1 MGFTLAS
8 RKVTSISECVRKE
21 MITYV
26 EYDGPSPKRAI
37 TYPQYLVDEDKIT
50 RIDTTTFPEIGGLPV
65 TLEGKTK
72 EEYEGIFGRLVVMK
86 TNVDVDQFM
95 DNNYYP
101 HLEHHRYNSIANYNW
116 KPGRSNID
124 FVEFRKSQIS
134 SRLVQIIS
142 ADDGL
147 IDFSQPLVSTIHP
160 SVSQAMPLTKYIML
174 RQEIDDQPYLYG
186 PFEIEQKAPG
196 VYSIKA
202 VQSFD
207 EYIFAEKA
215 SSFTFKLTVNDGEG
229 NPYARLLDIDEI
241 KTRFTSSNRKYD
253 WMPNETVLSAIAR
266 VSRTTEV
273 GLSKNEARNL
283 KTAIE
288 ACTDLETKIV
298 TTPERRKRMLTALSK
313 YEEWSTLSDNRKREI
328 IDTVSSEQLAQY
340 VLDDEHFA
348 EFYDKVKENEQIRQE
363 VARRQA
369 DLEKQIQRAHE
380 ETAQAEQ
387 RARDAKAAADEAE
400 ASRDEVKKRIVAET
414 EAELTGRRAELDKTL
429 EDLRSAK
436 ADLENLEEGKV
447 LAKRAIKNVVESFKD
462 EMTASEKLLES
473 TVVREIL
480 GAVNPVPSGTAPLA
494 NPQQANEVAP
504 TLAMPAMLSDD
515 KLSASDLLDRMSDTV
530 INRAG
535 RDFTRNDIA
544 NLMICLT
551 QGYITTFAGMPG
563 TGKTS
568 LAGILAGALGL
579 TQPQANRFCEVS
591 VERGWTSYKDFIGF
605 YNPFMERVEPAN
617 AAAYQAF
624 EQLDAEQQLKDLTPT
639 PYIMLLDEANLSSL
653 EHYWSPFLLA
663 CDKFRNRPTALSL
676 GGGHAFTTPSWLRFI
691 ATVNFDHTTEE
702 LSPRFLDRSWVIM
715 LDAPDTPL
723 DIDDIQS
730 EEHDFSDEPAVPL
743 STIESAFG
751 VRETQMPA
759 GLAAKFQEVLTC
771 CATSNHPV
779 SPRSQLMMRNYIVT
793 ASNLMDTSSAST
805 TYDPVDFAVAQ
816 KVLPQ
821 ICGTEDRVR
830 NLLDGLGA
838 ITGLPKTKQRI
849 EHILEVGGD
858 SGFYQFFA

>member
-1 MGFTLAS
+1 
-8 RKVTSISECVRKE
+8 
-21 MITYV
+21 
-26 EYDGPSPKRAI
+26 
-37 TYPQYLVDEDKIT
+37 
-50 RIDTTTFPEIGGLPV
+50 
-65 TLEGKTK
+65 
-72 EEYEGIFGRLVVMK
+72 
-86 TNVDVDQFM
+86 
-95 DNNYYP
+95 
-101 HLEHHRYNSIANYNW
+101 
-116 KPGRSNID
+116 
-124 FVEFRKSQIS
+124 
-134 SRLVQIIS
+134 
-142 ADDGL
+142 
-147 IDFSQPLVSTIHP
+147 
-160 SVSQAMPLTKYIML
+160 
-174 RQEIDDQPYLYG
+174 
-186 PFEIEQKAPG
+186 
-196 VYSIKA
+196 
-202 VQSFD
+202 
-207 EYIFAEKA
+207 
-215 SSFTFKLTVNDGEG
+215 
-229 NPYARLLDIDEI
+229 
-241 KTRFTSSNRKYD
+241 
-253 WMPNETVLSAIAR
+253 
-266 VSRTTEV
+266 
-273 GLSKNEARNL
+273 
-283 KTAIE
+283 
-288 ACTDLETKIV
+288 
-298 TTPERRKRMLTALSK
+298 
-313 YEEWSTLSDNRKREI
+313 
-328 IDTVSSEQLAQY
+328 
-340 VLDDEHFA
+340 
-348 EFYDKVKENEQIRQE
+348 
-363 VARRQA
+363 
-369 DLEKQIQRAHE
+369 
-380 ETAQAEQ
+380 
-387 RARDAKAAADEAE
+387 
-400 ASRDEVKKRIVAET
+400 
-414 EAELTGRRAELDKTL
+414 
-429 EDLRSAK
+429 
-436 ADLENLEEGKV
+436 
-447 LAKRAIKNVVESFKD
+447 
-462 EMTASEKLLES
+462 MTASEKLLES

-480 GAVNPVPSGTAPLA
+480 GAVNPAPA
-494 NPQQANEVAP
+494 GAAP
-504 TLAMPAMLSDD
+504 TTTPQHEDVQASAPAAPAILSAD
-515 KLSASDLLDRMSDTV
+515 KLSAAGLLDRMSDTV

-624 EQLDAEQQLKDLTPT
+624 EQLDAEQQLEGLAPI

-663 CDKFRNRPTALSL
+663 CDKFRTRPTALSL

-715 LDAPDTPL
+715 LDTQDTPL

-730 EEHDFSDEPAVPL
+730 EEHDFSDEPAIPL

-751 VRETQMPA
+751 VRDTQMPA
-759 GLAAKFQEVLTC
+759 GLAAKFQEVLAC
-771 CATSNHPV
+771 CAASNHPV

-793 ASNLMDTSSAST
+793 ASDLMDTSSAST

>member
-26 EYDGPSPKRAI
+26 EYGGSSPKRAI
-37 TYPQYLVDEDKIT
+37 TYPQYLVDEDRIA
-50 RIDTTTFPEIGGLPV
+50 RIDPTTFPEVGGLSV
-65 TLEGKTK
+65 TLESKTK
-72 EEYEGIFGRLVVMK
+72 EEYEGIFGRLIVMK
-86 TNVDVDQFM
+86 TNVDVEDFV
-95 DNNYYP
+95 DNNRYP
-101 HLEHHRYNSIANYNW
+101 DPEHHRYNSIANYNW

-124 FVEFRKSQIS
+124 FIEFRKSQIS
-134 SRLVQIIS
+134 SRLVQIIT

-147 IDFSQPLVSTIHP
+147 IDFSQPLISAIHP
-160 SVSQAMPLTKYIML
+160 SASQAIPLTKYIML

-186 PFEIEQKAPG
+186 PFEVEQKAPG

-241 KTRFTSSNRKYD
+241 KERFTSSNRKYD

-298 TTPERRKRMLTALSK
+298 TTPERRKRMLAALSK

-340 VLDDEHFA
+340 VLNDEHFA

-369 DLEKQIQRAHE
+369 DLEKQIQKAQE

-400 ASRDEVKKRIVAET
+400 ASRDEVKARIVAET
-414 EAELTGRRAELDKTL
+414 EAELTGRKAELDKTL

-480 GAVNPVPSGTAPLA
+480 GAVNPVPAGTAPSV
-494 NPQQANEVAP
+494 NPQQANEEAP
-504 TLAMPAMLSDD
+504 ALAVPTILSDE
-515 KLSASDLLDRMSDTV
+515 KLSAAGLLDRMSDTV

-535 RDFTRNDIA
+535 RDFTHNDIA

-624 EQLDAEQQLKDLTPT
+624 EQLDAEQQLEGLTPI

-663 CDKFRNRPTALSL
+663 CDKFRTRPTVLSL

-715 LDAPDTPL
+715 LDAQDTPL

-730 EEHDFSDEPAVPL
+730 EEHDFSDEPAIPL

-751 VRETQMPA
+751 VRDMQMPA
-759 GLAAKFQEVLTC
+759 GLAAKFQEVLAC
-771 CATSNHPV
+771 CAASNHPV

-793 ASNLMDTSSAST
+793 ASDLMDTSSAST

>member
-1 MGFTLAS
+1 
-8 RKVTSISECVRKE
+8 
-21 MITYV
+21 
-26 EYDGPSPKRAI
+26 
-37 TYPQYLVDEDKIT
+37 
-50 RIDTTTFPEIGGLPV
+50 
-65 TLEGKTK
+65 
-72 EEYEGIFGRLVVMK
+72 
-86 TNVDVDQFM
+86 
-95 DNNYYP
+95 
-101 HLEHHRYNSIANYNW
+101 
-116 KPGRSNID
+116 
-124 FVEFRKSQIS
+124 
-134 SRLVQIIS
+134 
-142 ADDGL
+142 
-147 IDFSQPLVSTIHP
+147 
-160 SVSQAMPLTKYIML
+160 
-174 RQEIDDQPYLYG
+174 
-186 PFEIEQKAPG
+186 
-196 VYSIKA
+196 
-202 VQSFD
+202 
-207 EYIFAEKA
+207 
-215 SSFTFKLTVNDGEG
+215 
-229 NPYARLLDIDEI
+229 
-241 KTRFTSSNRKYD
+241 
-253 WMPNETVLSAIAR
+253 
-266 VSRTTEV
+266 
-273 GLSKNEARNL
+273 
-283 KTAIE
+283 
-288 ACTDLETKIV
+288 
-298 TTPERRKRMLTALSK
+298 
-313 YEEWSTLSDNRKREI
+313 
-328 IDTVSSEQLAQY
+328 
-340 VLDDEHFA
+340 
-348 EFYDKVKENEQIRQE
+348 
-363 VARRQA
+363 
-369 DLEKQIQRAHE
+369 
-380 ETAQAEQ
+380 
-387 RARDAKAAADEAE
+387 
-400 ASRDEVKKRIVAET
+400 
-414 EAELTGRRAELDKTL
+414 
-429 EDLRSAK
+429 
-436 ADLENLEEGKV
+436 
-447 LAKRAIKNVVESFKD
+447 
-462 EMTASEKLLES
+462 MTASEKLLES

-480 GAVNPVPSGTAPLA
+480 GAVNPAPVGTAPSA
-494 NPQQANEVAP
+494 SPQQEHEETPALAVP
-504 TLAMPAMLSDD
+504 TMLSDG
-515 KLSASDLLDRMSDTV
+515 KLSSADLLDRMSDTV

-624 EQLDAEQQLKDLTPT
+624 EQLDTEQQLEGLTPI

-663 CDKFRNRPTALSL
+663 CDKFRTRPTALSL

-715 LDAPDTPL
+715 LDAQDTPL

-751 VRETQMPA
+751 VRDTQMPA
-759 GLAAKFQEVLTC
+759 GLAAKFQEVLAC
-771 CATSNHPV
+771 CAASNHPV

-793 ASNLMDTSSAST
+793 ANDLMDTSSAST

-821 ICGTEDRVR
+821 ICGTEDRVK

>member
-1 MGFTLAS
+1 
-8 RKVTSISECVRKE
+8 
-21 MITYV
+21 
-26 EYDGPSPKRAI
+26 
-37 TYPQYLVDEDKIT
+37 
-50 RIDTTTFPEIGGLPV
+50 
-65 TLEGKTK
+65 
-72 EEYEGIFGRLVVMK
+72 
-86 TNVDVDQFM
+86 
-95 DNNYYP
+95 
-101 HLEHHRYNSIANYNW
+101 
-116 KPGRSNID
+116 
-124 FVEFRKSQIS
+124 
-134 SRLVQIIS
+134 
-142 ADDGL
+142 
-147 IDFSQPLVSTIHP
+147 
-160 SVSQAMPLTKYIML
+160 
-174 RQEIDDQPYLYG
+174 
-186 PFEIEQKAPG
+186 
-196 VYSIKA
+196 
-202 VQSFD
+202 
-207 EYIFAEKA
+207 
-215 SSFTFKLTVNDGEG
+215 
-229 NPYARLLDIDEI
+229 
-241 KTRFTSSNRKYD
+241 
-253 WMPNETVLSAIAR
+253 MPNETVLSAIAR

-369 DLEKQIQRAHE
+369 DLEKQIQRAQE

-387 RARDAKAAADEAE
+387 RARDARAAADEAE

-414 EAELTGRRAELDKTL
+414 EAELTGRKAELDKTL

-504 TLAMPAMLSDD
+504 TLTMPAMLSDD

-663 CDKFRNRPTALSL
+663 CDKFRNRPTVLSL

-830 NLLDGLGA
+830 SLLDGLGA